1 MFLSVHLSQDKT
13 ANQIQYPIHLKKNVS
28 GKPTKLDTRSGE
40 KTIAQKTEPS

>member
-13 ANQIQYPIHLKKNVS
+13 ANQIQYPIHLKNVS